1 MDLVYIQNRLSSMLF
16 NKPVAPGF
24 IGSLFDEFRQIIT
37 FSFSPGKLVLPF
49 LTLIGAWGGFP
60 DSPRMFKKLTT
71 WRPFQYFFLWVL
83 VMQGGASVDPGLSL
97 LSVLIFVAITEVIKM
112 IEGPEK
118 FENIEG
124 PKNEDSDEG
133 ENKEKT
139 PAGYVP
145 NFMK

>member
-1 MDLVYIQNRLSSMLF
+1 MTSMLF
-16 NKPVAPGF
+16 KPVPLTF
-24 IGSLFDEFRQIIT
+24 IQSLFDEFKQIIT
-37 FSFSPGKLVLPF
+37 FSFPFSKLVLPF

-97 LSVLIFVAITEVIKM
+97 LSVLIFVAITEIIKL

-118 FENIEG
+118 EKFQNENE
-124 PKNEDSDEG
+124 NEDDGFFGMS
-133 ENKEKT
+133 
-139 PAGYVP
+139 
-145 NFMK
+145 